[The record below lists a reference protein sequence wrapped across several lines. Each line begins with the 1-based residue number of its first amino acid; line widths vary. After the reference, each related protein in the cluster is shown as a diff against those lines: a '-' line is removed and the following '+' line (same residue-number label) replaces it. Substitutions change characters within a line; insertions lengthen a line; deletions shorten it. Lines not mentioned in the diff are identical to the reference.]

1 MSTIGTSD
9 VRRSRVKFGSVLS
22 SHVRPSH
29 NIGRALVLKPS
40 SAPFIWTRRNESMT
54 PVPVGWGPTTLKTP
68 PLNVQLDAAVYRL
81 HPEAEA
87 SVVNK
92 RTAVA
97 RPTAIVIRRSR
108 EPILLITFDT
118 LRCASWLPLEQESV
132 QLS

>member
-1 MSTIGTSD
+1 MLTLGAEGES
-9 VRRSRVKFGSVLS
+9 RFRVKFGSVLS

-29 NIGRALVLKPS
+29 SIGRAPVLKPS

-68 PLNVQLDAAVYRL
+68 PLNVQVDVAWYRL

-108 EPILLITFDT
+108 MPIL
-118 LRCASWLPLEQESV
+118 
-132 QLS
+132 